1 MVGAIDGM
9 DVMGKDEGAN
19 EGSAGAIP
27 SATTARQVQLQS
39 ESQGERGIRI
49 RKVRY

>member
-19 EGSAGAIP
+19 EESAGAIA
-27 SATTARQVQLQS
+27 SATTEYREASAVA
-39 ESQGERGIRI
+39 
-49 RKVRY
+49 K